1 MNREILKIRI
11 IFIVLVLL
19 GIQSCAADKEPLVTK
34 EISLKVLQFNIW
46 QEGTVVSGG
55 FDVIINEVI
64 RTEADLITL
73 SEVRNYNG
81 SSLDKRLVEA
91 MKAKGYVY
99 YSKRSEDSGIL
110 SRFPIK
116 EQCVISPL
124 VDDHGSIT
132 KALIDVHGT
141 EVVLYSAHL
150 DYLNYS
156 VYLPRGYDG
165 LTWEELSAPIT
176 DNKLITENN
185 LKSHRDEEIDAFIL
199 DSKIEK
205 EKGRLIIL
213 GGDFN
218 EASHLDWTEATKNN
232 YDHHGVVIKWRN
244 TLELEN
250 AGFKDAYREM
260 FPNPATHP
268 GFTFPA
274 DNPAVKVNQLAWAPK
289 ADERD
294 RIDYIFY
301 YPDSRLKIDA
311 AKIVGPQGSVV
322 RYQRVPETSDD
333 IFDLPAGIWPTDHKA
348 VLATFTLTVKQ

>member
-1 MNREILKIRI
+1 MNREMRKITI
-11 IFIVLVLL
+11 TSIALVLL
-19 GIQSCAADKEPLVTK
+19 GLQSCTVNKEPLVPT
-34 EISLKVLQFNIW
+34 EIPLKILQFNIW
-46 QEGTVVSGG
+46 QEGTVVDGG
-55 FDVIINEVI
+55 FDDIINEII

-91 MKAKGYVY
+91 MKAKGFVY
-99 YSKRSEDSGIL
+99 YSKRSEDTGIL

-116 EQCVISPL
+116 EQSVVSSL

-132 KALIDVHGT
+132 KALIDVDGT
-141 EVVLYSAHL
+141 EVALYSAHL

-165 LTWEELSAPIT
+165 LTWKELPAPIT
-176 DNKLITENN
+176 DTQVLSENN
-185 LKSHRDEEIDAFIL
+185 LKSHRDEEIDAFIR
-199 DSKIEK
+199 DSKMERD
-205 EKGRLIIL
+205 KGRLIIL

-218 EASHLDWTEATKNN
+218 EASHLDWTEATKNS

-244 TLELEN
+244 TLELEK
-250 AGFKDAYREM
+250 AGFKDAYREIY
-260 FPNPATHP
+260 PSPVTHP

-274 DNPAVKVNQLAWAPK
+274 DNPAVKVNQLTWAPK

-301 YPDSRLKIDA
+301 YPDSRLKIKE
-311 AKIVGPQGSVV
+311 AKIVGPQGSIV
-322 RYQRVPETSDD
+322 RYQRVPETSED
-333 IFDLPAGIWPTDHKA
+333 IFDLPVGIWPTDHKA
-348 VLATFTLTVKQ
+348 VLATITLTVKQ

>member
-1 MNREILKIRI
+1 MNRGIRKMKIICI
-11 IFIVLVLL
+11 IIVLL
-19 GIQSCAADKEPLVTK
+19 GLQACAASKETSLST

-46 QEGTVVSGG
+46 QEGTVVNGG
-55 FDVIINEVI
+55 FEAIINEII

-91 MKAKGYVY
+91 LKAKGYVY

-116 EQCVISPL
+116 DQWVVSPL
-124 VDDHGSIT
+124 ADDHGSIT

-165 LTWEELSAPIT
+165 FTWKELPAPIT
-176 DNKLITENN
+176 DTQVIAENN
-185 LKSHRDEEIDAFIL
+185 LKSRRDEEIDAFIS

-205 EKGRLIIL
+205 GKGRLIFL

-218 EASHLDWTEATKNN
+218 EASHLDWTEATKNS
-232 YDHHGVVIKWRN
+232 YDHRGVVMKWRN

-250 AGFKDAYREM
+250 NGFKDAYREI
-260 FPNPATHP
+260 FPNPVTHP

-274 DNPAVKVNQLAWAPK
+274 DNPAVKVNQLTWAPK

-294 RIDYIFY
+294 RIDYVFY
-301 YPDSRLKIDA
+301 YPDSRLKIQA

-322 RYQRVPETSDD
+322 RYQRVPETSED

-348 VLATFTLTVKQ
+348 VLATFTLKVKQ

>member
-1 MNREILKIRI
+1 MTI
-11 IFIVLVLL
+11 IFIAIVLL
-19 GIQSCAADKEPLVTK
+19 GLQSCAEDKELSVPK

-46 QEGTVVSGG
+46 QEGTVVDGG
-55 FDVIINEVI
+55 FDAIINEII

-91 MKAKGYVY
+91 LKAKGYVY
-99 YSKRSEDSGIL
+99 FSKRSEDSGIL

-116 EQCVISPL
+116 EQWVISPL
-124 VDDHGSIT
+124 KEDHGSIT
-132 KALIDVHGT
+132 KALIDIYGT

-165 LTWEELSAPIT
+165 FTWKELPAPIT
-176 DNKLITENN
+176 DNQLLAEDN
-185 LKSHRDEEIDAFIL
+185 LKSQRDEEINAFIL
-199 DSKIEK
+199 DSKTEK
-205 EKGRLIIL
+205 DKGRLILL

-218 EASHLDWTEATKNN
+218 EASHLDWTEATKNS
-232 YDHHGVVIKWRN
+232 YDHRGVVIKWRN
-244 TLELEN
+244 TLELES
-250 AGFKDAYREM
+250 AGFKDVYREI
-260 FPNPATHP
+260 FPNPVTHP

-274 DNPAVKVNQLAWAPK
+274 DNPAVKVNQLTWAPK

-301 YPDSRLKIDA
+301 YPDFRLKLEE

-322 RYQRVPETSDD
+322 RYQRVQETSED
-333 IFDLPAGIWPTDHKA
+333 IFDLPAGVWPTDHKA
-348 VLATFTLTVKQ
+348 VLATFLLKVK

>member
-1 MNREILKIRI
+1 MNREIRKVKV

-19 GIQSCAADKEPLVTK
+19 SLLSCAANKEPLVPR
-34 EISLKVLQFNIW
+34 EMSLKVLQFNIW
-46 QEGTVVSGG
+46 QEGTIVEGG
-55 FDVIINEVI
+55 FDAIINEVI

-81 SSLDKRLVEA
+81 TSLDKRLVA
-91 MKAKGYVY
+91 ALKAKGYVY

-116 EQCVISPL
+116 EQSVISSL

-165 LTWEELSAPIT
+165 LTWKELPTPIT
-176 DNKLITENN
+176 DTQVLAENN
-185 LKSHRDEEIDAFIL
+185 LKSRRDEEIDAFIS

-205 EKGRLIIL
+205 GKGRLIIL

-218 EASHLDWTEATKNN
+218 EASHLDWTEATKNS
-232 YDHHGVVIKWRN
+232 YDHHGVVMKWRN

-250 AGFKDAYREM
+250 AGFKDTYREV
-260 FPNPATHP
+260 FPNPVTHP

-301 YPDSRLKIDA
+301 YPDSRLKIEA

-322 RYQRVPETSDD
+322 RYQRVPETSED

>member
-1 MNREILKIRI
+1 MNREIRKVKV

-19 GIQSCAADKEPLVTK
+19 SLLSCAANKEPLVPR
-34 EISLKVLQFNIW
+34 EMSLKVLQFNIW
-46 QEGTVVSGG
+46 QEGTIVEGG
-55 FDVIINEVI
+55 FDAIINEVI

-81 SSLDKRLVEA
+81 TSLDKRLVA
-91 MKAKGYVY
+91 ALKAKGYVY

-116 EQCVISPL
+116 EQSVISSL

-165 LTWEELSAPIT
+165 LTWKELPAPIT
-176 DNKLITENN
+176 DTQVLAENN
-185 LKSHRDEEIDAFIL
+185 LKSRRDEEIDAFIS

-205 EKGRLIIL
+205 GKGRLIIL

-218 EASHLDWTEATKNN
+218 EASHLDWTEATKNS
-232 YDHHGVVIKWRN
+232 YDHHGVVMKWRN

-250 AGFKDAYREM
+250 AGFKDTYREV
-260 FPNPATHP
+260 FPNPVT
-268 GFTFPA
+268 
-274 DNPAVKVNQLAWAPK
+274 PK

-301 YPDSRLKIDA
+301 YPDSRLKIEA

-322 RYQRVPETSDD
+322 RYQRVPETSED